1 MYKRQGIKVTNKVVD
16 DKFISYVAEG
26 FQYIYTKDIKEF
38 PVDLIVSDSDLYEK
52 SLYLN
57 DLNGFINETKNINR
71 KFMVESDEIKPGL
84 KFDFSN
90 KEKNVMP
97 DVKIGDSRIS
107 YGYSDGKL
115 HIYSLRTPVNKRGNG
130 SARSAMQQFLKQAD
144 NEGLDVYLD
153 SSPLDNKTNGNKLL
167 QFYKSLGFEET
178 GKKINPVGDPEM
190 VRKAK
195 GRINESV
202 ELIAKDYIKCHGKN
216 PAGIGTW
223 IFGIGSKKSSDWV
236 EFKGKFSEAK
246 KQAIKQAEEKSVSKI
261 YVMESLSNENIDLH
275 YDIKLNDKGYRVAII
290 KENNEIAVTQA
301 ITLSG
306 AKSIAKKMIHNILI
320 DTVPTKSEFNI
331 KEFKESVNKFKSN
344 QIEKHT
350 NISMQNPSNTKMNRW
365 IQEARDYQ
373 DNQVWYH
380 GSPSGKFIG
389 AYNGLHVGTKLAA
402 TQALE
407 ARIGV
412 PAEGEWDGTREYGK
426 TLLAGRETLAR
437 FEKERGIY
445 VTSGFNC
452 CSDNLP
458 NEDYYPTNRADR
470 AQYSDGTPIKFSD
483 KPKIFKVK
491 INVPMSNTPQNPMQ
505 DFKANGYMQSNIKKG
520 TAKRGYYYKN
530 EAEDAGS
537 ISAVLPNLNSVTVI
551 NESVNESSDDP
562 NIGRK
567 WMNRYG
573 DEIEIEF
580 MKDGKYY
587 TTKNGRPGGGEII
600 PAEQLERTIKVDT
613 SWYNKKIETDK
624 AIADQ
629 EAADLATKLAKD
641 TEYSGIKG
649 SSKLDTGRKIKALDK
664 KLRLYSGEILTVKQI
679 IDREIQNGAKLEV
692 HNFWNDRL
700 GKSVPETVL
709 MSPDDTYF
717 SQKNIGKIGLEYARQ
732 LLNSINEDL
741 IQKTEQSIRTPF
753 KAIKVDSYYMIKDNL
768 GQYLHG
774 EYTKEDADNLVKQ
787 LNAIGNVQFSIN
799 ESVDDVNLVKQ
810 KANEALNRL
819 KKSTSEFSQSI
830 DFDKNF
836 DVDDND
842 TPVVFRA
849 AAAIQEIKN
858 LGWDLI
864 AGDSSEYSTNDSSS
878 YLVVRKDDV
887 TAKIRISNH
896 SNATKLRDYPD
907 VNIAPNEDTVW
918 DIEDKLSI
926 KYEEEHEMD
935 ESINESVKSFEI
947 KYRSTSDNSKTEGS
961 KVITAPDQNVA
972 RKRFTEDN
980 PELKNLQIISITEV
994 TDKI

>member
-1 MYKRQGIKVTNKVVD
+1 MYKRQGIKVTNKIVD
-16 DKFISYVAEG
+16 DEFISYVAEG

-38 PVDLIVSDSDLYEK
+38 PVDLIVSDSDLYEE

-84 KFDFSN
+84 KFDFAN

-115 HIYSLRTPVNKRGNG
+115 HIYSLRTPVNKRGSG

-301 ITLSG
+301 ITLSS
-306 AKSIAKKMIHNILI
+306 AKSIAKRMIHNILI

-331 KEFKESVNKFKSN
+331 KEFKESVNKFKN
-344 QIEKHT
+344 
-350 NISMQNPSNTKMNRW
+350 
-365 IQEARDYQ
+365 
-373 DNQVWYH
+373 
-380 GSPSGKFIG
+380 
-389 AYNGLHVGTKLAA
+389 
-402 TQALE
+402 
-407 ARIGV
+407 
-412 PAEGEWDGTREYGK
+412 
-426 TLLAGRETLAR
+426 
-437 FEKERGIY
+437 
-445 VTSGFNC
+445 
-452 CSDNLP
+452 
-458 NEDYYPTNRADR
+458 
-470 AQYSDGTPIKFSD
+470 
-483 KPKIFKVK
+483 
-491 INVPMSNTPQNPMQ
+491 
-505 DFKANGYMQSNIKKG
+505 
-520 TAKRGYYYKN
+520 
-530 EAEDAGS
+530 
-537 ISAVLPNLNSVTVI
+537 
-551 NESVNESSDDP
+551 
-562 NIGRK
+562 
-567 WMNRYG
+567 
-573 DEIEIEF
+573 
-580 MKDGKYY
+580 
-587 TTKNGRPGGGEII
+587 
-600 PAEQLERTIKVDT
+600 
-613 SWYNKKIETDK
+613 
-624 AIADQ
+624 
-629 EAADLATKLAKD
+629 
-641 TEYSGIKG
+641 
-649 SSKLDTGRKIKALDK
+649 
-664 KLRLYSGEILTVKQI
+664 
-679 IDREIQNGAKLEV
+679 
-692 HNFWNDRL
+692 
-700 GKSVPETVL
+700 
-709 MSPDDTYF
+709 
-717 SQKNIGKIGLEYARQ
+717 
-732 LLNSINEDL
+732 INEDL

-753 KAIKVDSYYMIKDNL
+753 KVVKVDSYYMIKDNL

-799 ESVDDVNLVKQ
+799 ESV
-810 KANEALNRL
+810 
-819 KKSTSEFSQSI
+819 
-830 DFDKNF
+830 
-836 DVDDND
+836 
-842 TPVVFRA
+842 
-849 AAAIQEIKN
+849 
-858 LGWDLI
+858 
-864 AGDSSEYSTNDSSS
+864 
-878 YLVVRKDDV
+878 
-887 TAKIRISNH
+887 
-896 SNATKLRDYPD
+896 
-907 VNIAPNEDTVW
+907 
-918 DIEDKLSI
+918 
-926 KYEEEHEMD
+926 
-935 ESINESVKSFEI
+935 KSFEI
-947 KYRSTSDNSKTEGS
+947 KYRSTSDSSKTEGS
-961 KVITAPDQNVA
+961 KVIAAPDQNVA